1 MSAAPRSAKGAP
13 VNHSVVPTE
22 EHHFESLH
30 KALDIVAREQ
40 KYLALTQ
47 APPWEQSLSFYRN
60 LLAKG
65 FPHFVAVDGQG
76 KVVGWCDVSPVFGH
90 SRAHIGLL
98 GVALL
103 PETRG
108 RRLGAKL
115 LQAAIDKSWARGLTR
130 IELSVRADN
139 LNAKALYERFG
150 FEHEGLVRRASL
162 IDGVYHDA
170 HAMALLR

>member
-1 MSAAPRSAKGAP
+1 MSPC
-13 VNHSVVPTE
+13 VVATE

-30 KALDIVAREQ
+30 QALDVVARER

-47 APPWEQSLSFYRN
+47 APPWEQSQAYYRSV
-60 LLAKG
+60 LAAG
-65 FPHFVAVDGQG
+65 FPHFVAVGGSG

-98 GVALL
+98 GIALL
-103 PETRG
+103 PEARG
-108 RRLGAKL
+108 HGLGPQL
-115 LQAAIDKSWARGLTR
+115 LQAAIDRSWARGLTR

-150 FEHEGLVRRASL
+150 FEHEGLLRRASL
-162 IDGVYHDA
+162 VDGIYHDA

>member
-1 MSAAPRSAKGAP
+1 MSNA
-13 VNHSVVPTE
+13 VVVATAE
-22 EHHFESLH
+22 SHFESLH
-30 KALDIVAREQ
+30 RALDIVAREQ

-47 APPWEQSLSFYRN
+47 APPLEKSIAFYRHVI
-60 LLAKG
+60 ASG
-65 FPHFVAVDGQG
+65 FPHFVAADDSG

-90 SRAHIGLL
+90 SRAHIGML
-98 GVALL
+98 GIALV
-103 PETRG
+103 PDARG
-108 RRLGAKL
+108 QGLGAQL
-115 LQAAIDKSWARGLTR
+115 LQAAIDRSWSRGLTR

-162 IDGVYHDA
+162 IDGIYHDA

>member
-1 MSAAPRSAKGAP
+1 MS
-13 VNHSVVPTE
+13 HSIVPTAE
-22 EHHFESLH
+22 SHLESLYH
-30 KALDIVAREQ
+30 AFDAVARER

-47 APPWEQSLSFYRN
+47 APPWEQSLAFYRN
-60 LLAKG
+60 VLAAG
-65 FPHFVAVDGQG
+65 FPHFVAVDGSG

-98 GVALL
+98 GIALL
-103 PETRG
+103 PEARG
-108 RRLGAKL
+108 LGLGAQL
-115 LQAAIDKSWARGLTR
+115 LQAAIDRSWTRGLTR

-150 FEHEGLVRRASL
+150 FEHEGLLRRASL
-162 IDGVYHDA
+162 VDGIYHDA

>member
-1 MSAAPRSAKGAP
+1 MSCA
-13 VNHSVVPTE
+13 VVATTE
-22 EHHFESLH
+22 AHFESLH
-30 KALDIVAREQ
+30 RALDVVAREHRF
-40 KYLALTQ
+40 LALMQ
-47 APPWEQSLSFYRN
+47 APPLEKSLAFYRGVIDS
-60 LLAKG
+60 G
-65 FPHFVAVDGQG
+65 FPHFVALDGE

-98 GVALL
+98 GIALL
-103 PETRG
+103 PEARHRG
-108 RRLGAKL
+108 LGAQL

-150 FEHEGLVRRASL
+150 FVHEGLQRRASL
-162 IDGVYHDA
+162 VGGIYHDA